1 MKDISSKLLG
11 MYSDKG
17 CHPDTCRGC
26 GILEKSKAFHGMIDY
41 EGVDPVDIL
50 FITESYTLRNGGT
63 ANKIGK
69 QEKSL
74 VMGVL
79 QDIGQAAASVAF
91 SPAVKCPSV
100 KDADLSTKDRNICR
114 QHVLETVESYRP
126 KLVFCLG
133 NFAMKMLLKKSGIG
147 NKRGS
152 IFHHTLEDGSEIPV
166 IPLWHPYSVITEP
179 KHKSMFVQD
188 IRMGVDKFILGRK
201 STVDLNMHVLDTVDM
216 VTGFSTVFSQS
227 QYPISCDIE
236 TTGLDFR
243 KDNIMSICFGTSM
256 ATYAIPLWHK
266 DTPFTDEQLE
276 EVIKLIKPVL
286 ENPYNRKILQN
297 IKFDAKFLLRY
308 GIVIKNGWDTKLM
321 AHLFDEN
328 MPKSLMDLVKY
339 FYPYDLEH
347 F

>member
-1 MKDISSKLLG
+1 MKDLSSELLG
-11 MYSDKG
+11 MYSDQG
-17 CHPDTCRGC
+17 CHPDTCQGC
-26 GILEKSKAFHGMIDY
+26 GILGKSKAFHGMTDY
-41 EGVDPVDIL
+41 EDVDHVDIL

-63 ANKIGK
+63 AKKIGK
-69 QEKSL
+69 QEHNL
-74 VMGVL
+74 VMSVL
-79 QDIGQAAASVAF
+79 QGIGQAEASVAF

-126 KLVFCLG
+126 KIVFCLG

-188 IRMGVDKFILGRK
+188 IRMGIDKFILGRK
-201 STVDLNMHVLDTVDM
+201 TTVELNMQVLDTLDM
-216 VTGFSTVFSQS
+216 VRGFSKVFSETEA
-227 QYPISCDIE
+227 PISCDIE

-243 KDNIMSICFGTSM
+243 NDDIMTICFGTSK

-266 DTPFTDEQLE
+266 DTPFTSDELV
-276 EVIKLIKPVL
+276 EVMALLKPVL
-286 ENPYNRKILQN
+286 ENPRSRKILQN